1 MVDDGELVLGEQDG
15 SVQLNPAPKVAFQVH
30 CVAAANVLYHLFWE
44 RCADGLMSTGYLMSG
59 EPACEPCELDLHSY
73 WRGCVP
79 QILPASIV
87 RPSPSSTWQYLFAGT
102 LFLFTFG
109 SCVQLGL
116 AANVHLL
123 PKVGTSPSSFP
134 IVLCVLF

>member
-1 MVDDGELVLGEQDG
+1 M
-15 SVQLNPAPKVAFQVH
+15 
-30 CVAAANVLYHLFWE
+30 
-44 RCADGLMSTGYLMSG
+44 
-59 EPACEPCELDLHSY
+59 
-73 WRGCVP
+73 P

-123 PKVGTSPSSFP
+123 PKVWHYLTSRATPSVVSDHKNSSDRITQHP
-134 IVLCVLF
+134 IHVAALLCETTPSPNKSLLQIASQAAL